1 MMKVHLPGSEL
12 PPFNKAVVTIG
23 TFDGLH
29 HGHRELIA
37 LMKAE
42 AETIGGETVIIT
54 FHPHPREVVGLDKA
68 PVFLLNTLDEK
79 RALLASTG
87 IDHLVVIPFTAA
99 FSELPAEAYISE
111 FLVKHFHPHTIIIG
125 YDHRFG
131 NNRKGDYRLLE
142 EKAKEYHYQV
152 KEIPEL
158 MLSEITVS
166 STRIREALLQGRI
179 AVANELLGYPYFFS
193 GTVINGNQL
202 GRTIGY
208 PTANMYIADARKLI
222 PGNGVYAVQVLLDN
236 AGHSLF
242 QGMMNIGV
250 RPTVNGTQRSIE
262 VNLFDFDADIYGETL
277 TIYLHEKL
285 RDEVKFNGLEELK
298 MQLATDKIQAIEA
311 LS

>member
-12 PPFNKAVVTIG
+12 PPFHKAVVTIG

-54 FHPHPREVVGLDKA
+54 FHPHPREVVGLDKT

-87 IDHLVVIPFTAA
+87 IDHLVVIPFTPDFAQL
-99 FSELPAEAYISE
+99 SAEDYITK
-111 FLVKHFHPHTIIIG
+111 FLVQHFHPHTIIIG

-142 EKAKEYHYQV
+142 EKAAEYHYQV

-179 AVANELLGYPYFFS
+179 SVANELLGYPYFFS
-193 GTVINGNQL
+193 GTVIKGNQL

-208 PTANMYIADARKLI
+208 PTANLFIADARKLI
-222 PGNGVYAVQVLLDN
+222 PGNGVYAVQVLLEN
-236 AGHSLF
+236 TGHTLL

-262 VNLFDFDADIYGETL
+262 VNLFDFDADIYGEIL

-298 MQLATDKIQAIEA
+298 SQLAKDKVQAIAA